1 MSETTNNR
9 PITSPLTHR
18 VRILRHR
25 VVPAAVWLCSI
36 VLLLVWEGGRSQYL
50 VGVGIVEARQTVV
63 SPIVDGNLQSLAVDI
78 FDEIEVGQILAMMD
92 DTVIVAELVVAEAE
106 MARLHSKVLAE
117 SRRLDSD
124 LAQQEA
130 DALNDLR
137 RFQMNEEEAQLQYLE
152 MVVRQE
158 SDTIKLERLR
168 IQMARQRDLVD
179 QDVAAEE
186 LYDDTRPRHEQLKKE
201 LEENESALE
210 AAKQLLEQ
218 STQRRSEW
226 ESQSL
231 VVDSDDFL
239 GPIREALNV
248 QEARISE
255 IKQRRAMLAL
265 SAPVGGQV
273 VHIFHRPG
281 ETVLAGDPIM
291 AIADTGYQR
300 VLAYVDERSAGE
312 IQSGDEARLQSEHR
326 PDRIIVG
333 RVESAGA
340 AIQELPIA
348 LRKTPIFPEWGFPV
362 LISGIPQGV
371 FLPGERLR
379 VRIKTGQ
386 GETSGG
392 SFADSGGDRARTARP
407 PR

>member
-1 MSETTNNR
+1 MQNH
-9 PITSPLTHR
+9 PK
-18 VRILRHR
+18 RHLIIGASR
-25 VVPAAVWLCSI
+25 WVTAAGLVALSCQAAMAQDIRDEDAKI
-36 VLLLVWEGGRSQYL
+36 VTDDAREG
-50 VGVGIVEARQTVV
+50 
-63 SPIVDGNLQSLAVDI
+63 DGFGYSVALSGNTAVI
-78 FDEIEVGQILAMMD
+78 G
-92 DTVIVAELVVAEAE
+92 AELVVAEAQ
-106 MARLHSKVLAE
+106 MARLHLKVLAE

-137 RFQMNEEEAQLQYLE
+137 RFQMNEEEARLQYLE

-186 LYDDTRPRHEQLKKE
+186 LYDDTRLRHEQLKKE
-201 LEENESALE
+201 LEENELALE

-239 GPIREALNV
+239 GPIRQALNV

-265 SAPVGGQV
+265 SAPVSGQV
-273 VHIFHRPG
+273 LHIFHRPG

-312 IQSGDEARLQSEHR
+312 IQSGDKVRLQSEHR

-333 RVESAGA
+333 RVERMAGA
-340 AIQELPIA
+340 MVPLVTEY
-348 LRKTPIFPEWGFPV
+348 F
-362 LISGIPQGV
+362 
-371 FLPGERLR
+371 ERR
-379 VRIKTGQ
+379 QTGD
-386 GETSGG
+386 T
-392 SFADSGGDRARTARP
+392 
-407 PR
+407 